1 MYDAKRLAWARG
13 VMGRR
18 EAVTS
23 AACPADTLHETQTG
37 MLASAASS
45 LASALQDLTPPE
57 MMAGSDLRTIA
68 ALGAAAEIKDPF
80 IRGHQERTSRLAATV
95 AKKMGLSADRVRNI
109 TTAGL
114 LHDLGK
120 FSVGESILT
129 KPGKLTESEF
139 AKMKEHS
146 TLGANMI
153 VFGAEALQ
161 PLAPIVRHHHESFDG
176 SGYPD
181 GLTRENIPL
190 EARILGVADAFDA
203 MTHERSYRKALSTA
217 EALGEIERGAGTR
230 FDRAVVEAFLGI
242 VRRRGGEPG

>member
-1 MYDAKRLAWARG
+1 LAWARG
-13 VMGRR
+13 VMGRGGQ
-18 EAVTS
+18 AVES
-23 AACPADTLHETQTG
+23 AGCQVEVPHETQTG
-37 MLASAASS
+37 DLSSAASS
-45 LASALQDLTPPE
+45 LAEALQDLTQTE
-57 MMAGSDLRTIA
+57 AVAGSDLRTIA

-80 IRGHQERTSRLAATV
+80 IHGHQERTSRLAATV
-95 AKKMGLSADRVRNI
+95 AKEMGLSADSVRNI

-120 FSVGESILT
+120 FSVGESILN
-129 KPGKLTESEF
+129 KPGKLTESEY
-139 AKMKEHS
+139 AEMKEHP

-153 VFGAEALQ
+153 VSGAEALQ
-161 PLAPIVRHHHESFDG
+161 PLAPIVRHHHERFDG

-181 GLTRENIPL
+181 GLARENIPL

-203 MTHERSYRKALSTA
+203 MTHERSYRKALSMA

-242 VRRRGGEPG
+242 MRRWGGEPG